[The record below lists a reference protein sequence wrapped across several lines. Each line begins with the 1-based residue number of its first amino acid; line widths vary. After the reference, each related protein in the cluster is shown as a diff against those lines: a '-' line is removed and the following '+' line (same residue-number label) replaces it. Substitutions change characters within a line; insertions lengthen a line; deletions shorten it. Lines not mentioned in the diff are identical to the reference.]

1 MTREEKTLVIE
12 SLKKKFEENDFFYLL
27 NASSMTVG
35 QVNELRSKFYKQ
47 NISMQVVKN
56 TLVEKALAD
65 APAEKGYAELLSALK
80 GPTALVFTEVAN
92 APARIVKDFRG
103 KEDEKPVLKGAYIDS
118 SVYLGDDQLDLLAS
132 LKSKEELIGDIIL
145 LLQSPM
151 KNVIGSLQSG
161 GSTIMGLL
169 KALEG
174 RQEN

>member
-12 SLKKKFEENDFFYLL
+12 SLKKKFGENDFFYLL

-103 KEDEKPVLKGAYIDS
+103 KNEKPVLKGAYIDS
-118 SVYLGDDQLDLLAS
+118 SVYIGDDQLDLLAS

-151 KNVIGSLQSG
+151 KNVVGSLQSG
-161 GSTIMGLL
+161 GNTIMGLL

>member
-12 SLKKKFEENDFFYLL
+12 SLKKKFAENDFFYVL
-27 NASSMTVG
+27 NASAMTVG
-35 QVNELRSKFYKQ
+35 QVNELRSKFYAQ
-47 NISMQVVKN
+47 NITMQVVKN

-65 APAEKGYAELLSALK
+65 APAEKGYADLLSALK

-92 APARIVKDFRG
+92 APARIVKKFRC
-103 KEDEKPVLKGAYIDS
+103 KNEKPVLKGAYIDS
-118 SVYLGDDQLDLLAS
+118 SVYLGDDQLDILAS
-132 LKSKEELIGDIIL
+132 LKSKEELIGDIVL

-161 GSTIMGLL
+161 GNTIMGLL

-174 RQEN
+174 RTEA